1 MIRILLVDDHAVVRL
16 GVKQVLADSIPESV
30 FEEAGSAEEALSQV
44 RTSSFDIAILDIA
57 LPGESGLDVLKKI
70 KQINPGLPVLMLSV
84 YAEEEFAVRTLRAGA
99 AGYVT
104 KKAASTDLAEAV
116 RRIVAGGRYVTSA
129 VAEKLADEVQRGAAP
144 SPHERL
150 SDREYQVFRLLG
162 MGKSVTRA
170 AEEMSLSVQTI
181 STYRARILQKMGMSS
196 NADLV
201 EYVFSN
207 RLSISESRGPKS
219 GRDRSG

>member
-1 MIRILLVDDHAVVRL
+1 VIRILLVDDHVVVRL
-16 GVKQVLADSIPESV
+16 GVKQVLADSIPGAV
-30 FEEAGSAEEALSQV
+30 FEEAGSAEEALSRV
-44 RTSSFDIAILDIA
+44 RTSAFDIAILDIA
-57 LPGESGLDVLKKI
+57 LPGESGLNVLKKI
-70 KQINPGLPVLMLSV
+70 KQLRPRLPILMLSV

-116 RRIVAGGRYVTSA
+116 RRIVEGGRYVTAA
-129 VAEKLADEVQRGAAP
+129 VAEKLADEVQRGAAL

-162 MGKSVTRA
+162 MGKSVTQA

-201 EYVFSN
+201 EYVFRN
-207 RLSISESRGPKS
+207 RSSP
-219 GRDRSG
+219 

>member
-1 MIRILLVDDHAVVRL
+1 VIRILLVDDHAVVRL

-30 FEEAGSAEEALSQV
+30 FEEAGSAEEALSRV
-44 RTSSFDIAILDIA
+44 RTSAFDIAILDIA

-70 KQINPGLPVLMLSV
+70 KQIRPRLPVLMLSV

-116 RRIVAGGRYVTSA
+116 RRIVAGGRYVTDS
-129 VAEKLADEVQRGAAP
+129 VAEKLAEEVQRGVAP

-162 MGKSVTRA
+162 KGKSVTQA

-181 STYRARILQKMGMSS
+181 STYRARILEKMGMSS

-201 EYVFSN
+201 EYVFRN
-207 RLSISESRGPKS
+207 RLSR
-219 GRDRSG
+219 

>member
-1 MIRILLVDDHAVVRL
+1 VIRILLVDDHVVVRL
-16 GVKQVLADSIPESV
+16 GVKQVLADSIPGAV
-30 FEEAGSAEEALSQV
+30 FEEAGSAEEALSRV
-44 RTSSFDIAILDIA
+44 RTSAFDIAILDIA
-57 LPGESGLDVLKKI
+57 LPGESGLNVLKKI
-70 KQINPGLPVLMLSV
+70 KQLRPRLPILMLSV

-116 RRIVAGGRYVTSA
+116 RRIVAGGRYVTAA
-129 VAEKLADEVQRGAAP
+129 VAEKLADEVQRGAAL

-162 MGKSVTRA
+162 MGKSVTQA

-201 EYVFSN
+201 EYVFRN
-207 RLSISESRGPKS
+207 RSSP
-219 GRDRSG
+219 

>member
-16 GVKQVLADSIPESV
+16 GVKQALADSISGSV
-30 FEEAGSAEEALSQV
+30 FEEAVSGEEALLRV
-44 RTSSFDIAILDIA
+44 RTSAFDIAILDIA

-70 KQINPGLPVLMLSV
+70 KQIRPRLPVLMLSV

-104 KKAASTDLAEAV
+104 KKAASTELAEAV
-116 RRIVAGGRYVTSA
+116 RRIVAGGRYVTA
-129 VAEKLADEVQRGAAP
+129 ALAEKLADEVQWGAAP

-162 MGKSVTRA
+162 MGKSVTQA
-170 AEEMSLSVQTI
+170 AEDMALSVQTI

-196 NADLV
+196 NAELV
-201 EYVFSN
+201 EYVFQTHLF
-207 RLSISESRGPKS
+207 RQRPV
-219 GRDRSG
+219 

>member
-1 MIRILLVDDHAVVRL
+1 VIRILLVDDHAVVRVGL
-16 GVKQVLADSIPESV
+16 KQVLAESIPGSV
-30 FEEAGSAEEALSQV
+30 FEEAGSAEDALSQV
-44 RTSSFDIAILDIA
+44 RQATFDIVILDIA

-70 KQINPGLPVLMLSV
+70 KQIRPDLPVLMLSV
-84 YAEEEFAVRTLRAGA
+84 YAEEEFAVRTVRAGA

-116 RRIVAGGRYVTSA
+116 RRVVAGGRYVTAA
-129 VAEKLADEVQRGAAP
+129 VAEKLAEEIQRGAAP

-162 MGKSVTRA
+162 MGKSVTQA

-181 STYRARILQKMGMSS
+181 STYRARILQKMGLST

-201 EYVFSN
+201 EYVFRS
-207 RLSISESRGPKS
+207 RLSP
-219 GRDRSG
+219 

>member
-16 GVKQVLADSIPESV
+16 GLRQALTDTIAGAV
-30 FEEAGSAEEALSQV
+30 FEEAGSADEALEHV
-44 RTSSFDIAILDIA
+44 RNSPFDVVILDIS

-70 KQINPGLPVLMLSV
+70 KQIRPGLPVLMLSV

-104 KKAASTDLAEAV
+104 KKSASTELSEAV
-116 RRIVAGGRYVTSA
+116 RRIVGGGRYVTAA
-129 VAEKLADEVQRGAAP
+129 VAEKLAEEVQRGG
-144 SPHERL
+144 SRQPHERL

-162 MGKSVTRA
+162 MGKSVTQA
-170 AEEMSLSVQTI
+170 AEELSLSVQTI
-181 STYRARILQKMGMSS
+181 STYRARILEKMGMSS

-201 EYVFSN
+201 EYVFLN
-207 RLSISESRGPKS
+207 RPSP
-219 GRDRSG
+219 